1 MKFFP
6 LIETAAGSGKFLLAS
21 AAVEAASTTAA
32 LALIAPSVGAG
43 LRYGAWLNREVRGL
57 PTFTPAPA
65 EETGKSYKV
74 LAEIGG
80 ADQPF
85 VLTGS
90 VQTSLPFDASL
101 MCLSM
106 QQGANFRY
114 GLMPADEQPVAAP
127 QSPATPSSATPS
139 ESTSGTA
146 GSDTPA
152 SS

>member
-21 AAVEAASTTAA
+21 AAVEAASTSAA

-57 PTFTPAPA
+57 PSFAPAPA

-85 VLTGS
+85 ILTGS

-101 MCLSM
+101 MCLAM

-114 GLMPADEQPVAAP
+114 GLMPADEHPVAAP
-127 QSPATPSSATPS
+127 ENTATPSSPATS
-139 ESTSGTA
+139 ESTSGTESTGTPA
-146 GSDTPA
+146 GS
-152 SS
+152 

>member
-6 LIETAAGSGKFLLAS
+6 LIETAAGSGQFRLGS

-43 LRYGAWLNREVRGL
+43 LRYGAWLNNVVRGL
-57 PTFTPAPA
+57 PSFTPAPA

-101 MCLSM
+101 MCLAM

-127 QSPATPSSATPS
+127 ESTATPSTSAQPD
-139 ESTSGTA
+139 STSGKDSS
-146 GSDTPA
+146 GTPA

>member
-6 LIETAAGSGKFLLAS
+6 LIETAPGSGKFLLAS

-85 VLTGS
+85 ILTGS

-101 MCLSM
+101 MCLAM

-114 GLMPADEQPVAAP
+114 GLMPVDEQPVA
-127 QSPATPSSATPS
+127 SP
-139 ESTSGTA
+139 ESTSGTESS
-146 GSDTPA
+146 GTPA